1 MTPSQAQRLLIVED
15 NPSDRR
21 IYRRT
26 LRDFDLHFAESGEVA
41 LRRLAAEPF
50 DGVVLDFDLP
60 GLDGQQV
67 LDRIRAELG
76 LDLPVVIVTGGG
88 SEDLAVGL
96 LKCGAQDYVTKDL
109 LATPRIAAA
118 VLGALDRHRLDRA
131 RRDAEEALRRR
142 NLELEQALRQL
153 QEAQARL
160 IQGEKLASL
169 GQLVAGVA
177 HEINNPLAFV
187 ANNLAVLRRDV
198 HAIAAIAAEY
208 RAHLGADL
216 PEPIRA
222 AEARVDIDYTLA
234 NLDRLLSSSGQGLD
248 RVGKIVSG
256 LRDFAR
262 LDEADRKAI
271 DANEAVRTTVEMVRY
286 SLREK
291 EIDFVLRLRPLPA
304 LWCNP
309 GQVNQLLMNLLLNAI
324 QAVDA
329 GGSVTVSTGADA
341 AGSEVTFAVA
351 DTGPGIPEAIRAKV
365 FDPFFTTRAQG
376 TGTGLGL
383 WTCYNIVRDHRGR
396 LELATEVGLG
406 STFTV
411 SLPAR
416 LPGDPA

>member
-118 VLGALDRHRLDRA
+118 VLGAMDRHRLDRA

-198 HAIAAIAAEY
+198 HAIAAIAAGY

-411 SLPAR
+411 NLPVH

>member
-142 NLELEQALRQL
+142 NQELEQALRQL

-198 HAIAAIAAEY
+198 HAIAAIAAGY

-411 SLPAR
+411 NLPVH

>member
-1 MTPSQAQRLLIVED
+1 MAATQAPRLMIVED

-26 LRDFDLHFAESGEVA
+26 LRDFDLQFAESGEVA
-41 LRRLAAEPF
+41 LGRLAAEPF
-50 DGVVLDFDLP
+50 AGVILDFDLP

-67 LDRIRAELG
+67 LEKIRAELG

-118 VLGALDRHRLDRA
+118 ILGALDRHRLDRA
-131 RRDAEEALRRR
+131 RRAAEEALRRR

-177 HEINNPLAFV
+177 HEINNPLAFA

-198 HAIAAIAAEY
+198 HAVAAIAAAY
-208 RAHLGADL
+208 RDHLGADL

-222 AEARVDIDYTLA
+222 AEARVDLEYTLA
-234 NLDRLLSSSGQGLD
+234 NLDRLLDSSRQGLD
-248 RVGKIVSG
+248 RVAKIVSG

-271 DANEAVRTTVEMVRY
+271 DGNEAVRTTVEMVRY
-286 SLREK
+286 ALHEK
-291 EIDFVLRLRPLPA
+291 EIDFVLRLRPLPS

-309 GQVNQLLMNLLLNAI
+309 GQLNQLLMNLLTNAI
-324 QAVDA
+324 QAVAA
-329 GGSVTVSTGADA
+329 GGTVTVSTGADA

-351 DTGPGIPEAIRAKV
+351 DTGIGIPEAIRARI
-365 FDPFFTTRAQG
+365 FDPFFTTKPQG

-396 LELATEVGLG
+396 LELDTEVGLG

-411 SLPAR
+411 TLPAR